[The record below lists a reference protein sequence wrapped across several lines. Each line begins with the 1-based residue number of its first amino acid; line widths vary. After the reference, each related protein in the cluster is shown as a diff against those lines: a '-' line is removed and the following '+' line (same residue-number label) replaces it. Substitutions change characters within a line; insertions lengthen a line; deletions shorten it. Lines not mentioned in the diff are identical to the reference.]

1 MKFFEAHQTKRLQ
14 HFLLILGSLIVA
26 FLLKTWLILS
36 DVIPFNSD
44 EAVVGLMARHIL
56 QGADPIFFYGQAYM
70 GSLDAWLVAVGFTI
84 FGEHVWV
91 IRGVQT
97 LLYLGIMGSTYILGR
112 VALGSRR
119 VGLLAM
125 WLMAIPN
132 VIVTLY
138 TTVSL
143 GGYGEGIL
151 LGSLNL
157 IVGITIA
164 KKIRAEKY
172 CKAGYWFLWGFLT
185 GFGLWVFGI
194 SLVFSIPMGIFMLL
208 CLWDMTSNLGKFLKS
223 RQIWRLSLLIIAG
236 FVFGAIPF
244 WAYAYQN
251 GLGVLFQELVGS
263 AVAVEQTS
271 FVQRS
276 IQHLGSYLLFG
287 STAIF
292 GMRPSWEVRWL
303 GLPLMPFILIFWIG
317 VFIFTLYRL
326 RRNFSHRFGRAVLFS
341 TMITLG
347 IGFVFTSFG
356 VDPSGR
362 YFLPMVIPLSLF
374 AAEMIDYLSNQYS
387 RWALGLVGLILV
399 YHSWGIYDAASHY
412 PPGITTQ
419 FDPIAQ
425 VDSRY
430 LDDLIL
436 FLEREGETRGYTN
449 YWVSY
454 PLAFL
459 SEEELVFVPRLPYHQ
474 DMRYTERDNRYAP
487 YVEVVEAAEQVTYI
501 TTHHLELNDRIRGA
515 FIAKEI
521 DWKEHQIGDYL
532 IFYNLSDLIK
542 PEEIDLNSR

>member
-1 MKFFEAHQTKRLQ
+1 MKVFEAHKTKSLQ
-14 HFLLILGSLIVA
+14 HGLLILGSLSVA

-36 DVIPFNSD
+36 DVMPFNSD
-44 EAVVGLMARHIL
+44 EAVVGLMGRHIL
-56 QGADPIFFYGQAYM
+56 QGANPIFFYGQAYM
-70 GSLDAWLVAVGFTI
+70 GSFDAWLVAVGFKV
-84 FGEHVWV
+84 FGEHIWV

-97 LLYLGIMGSTYILGR
+97 LLYLGIMVSTYLLGR
-112 VALGSRR
+112 IALGSRR
-119 VGLLAM
+119 TGLLAM

-157 IVGITIA
+157 ILGISIA
-164 KKIRAEKY
+164 KRLRSGRYIEM
-172 CKAGYWFLWGFLT
+172 GYWFLWGFLT

-194 SLVFSIPMGIFMLL
+194 SLVFSIPMAIFLVF
-208 CLWDMTSNLGKFLKS
+208 CLWDMTPDLGKFLKS
-223 RQIWRLSLLIIAG
+223 RRNWGFFLLIFTG
-236 FVFGAIPF
+236 FVLGALPF

-251 GLGVLFQELVGS
+251 GVGVLFQEFVGS

-276 IQHLGSYLLFG
+276 IQHLGSFLLFG

-317 VFIFTLYRL
+317 VLIFALYRL
-326 RRNFSHRFGRAVLFS
+326 RRGSSHRFGRAVLLS

-362 YFLPMVIPLSLF
+362 YFLPMIIPLSLF
-374 AAEMIDYLSNQYS
+374 AAEMIDYLSKHYS
-387 RWALGLVGLILV
+387 RWAWGLVGLILV
-399 YHSWGIYDAASHY
+399 YHSWGIYDGASRN

-430 LDDLIL
+430 LDDLVL
-436 FLEREGETRGYTN
+436 FLEREGETLGYTN

-459 SEEELVFVPRLPYHQ
+459 SEEELIFVPRLPYHQ

-487 YVEVVEAAEQVTYI
+487 YAEMVEAAEQVAYI
-501 TTHHLELNDRIRGA
+501 TTHHPELNDRIRGA
-515 FIAKEI
+515 LIARDI
-521 DWKEHQIGDYL
+521 DWREHQIGDYL
-532 IFYNLSDLIK
+532 LFYDLSDTIR
-542 PEEIDLNSR
+542 PEEINLK